1 MSAVAG
7 PRSPAGPPTDRSPY
21 VGLTYYTENEADFFF
36 GRDADA
42 SILIGNLRASRLTL
56 LYAESGVGKS
66 SVLRAAVAAR
76 LQELA
81 RRDAE
86 LRGTPRFV
94 PVVFN
99 VWSSEPV
106 SGLVDAIEQAL
117 SPFRDEAERALPR
130 DRLEDA
136 VEAATA
142 GGTSLLVILDQFEEH
157 FVYGTA
163 QNGREPFAQQLARC
177 VNRADFRMNVLISI
191 REDSYA
197 GVGDLFS
204 GLIPNLYA
212 NSVHL
217 DYLDRE
223 GGREAILRPIEKLNE
238 GRPKSEQ
245 LEMPESALVE
255 AVLDGVRRRARE
267 RADVRDIAQVDGS
280 GQQVERQE
288 TAPNQIETTYL
299 QLVMTRLW
307 GEETTRGLRLA
318 TLEELGGTDQIIDE
332 HLDRALDA
340 LSPGEQ
346 DTAASIFTFLVTK
359 AGTKI
364 ALTARDLSELSD
376 LPESRIDPVLRSLAA
391 SESHI
396 LRPVELHDQGRGR
409 AYEIFHDALA
419 RPIVEWRQAK
429 LNARLAEAA
438 RREATART
446 RRLAIIVVIAL
457 VALAVMSGLFV
468 WALSQRAE
476 AREQAQ
482 LAEAGERAAKAR
494 QLEANAIVELGRDPE
509 LGLALA
515 AHAARLSPAAATEDV
530 LRRALRESRVLTV
543 ARLDSPV
550 SDLAALNDRILAA
563 VIDGG
568 GVRLVD
574 GNTVGRVVVAPRKG
588 AQSWF
593 SGEHV
598 LTLRDG
604 TLNART
610 LPEGRVVATV
620 SVPEDTRY
628 ATANP
633 GLSRFVVAGRRGA
646 AVLDARGV
654 VLAELPHPASVNR
667 AVFSPNG
674 RRIATAGSDGK
685 AIVWELDGH
694 RVRRFDSGAE
704 QAYDVGF
711 DHISRL
717 LVVAS
722 SDGAARVW
730 ATPSGNREAVL
741 SHAHE
746 VRRARFGDTQD
757 SVLTASR
764 DGTARTWKVEA
775 SAPRAVFAGHDGPVQ
790 AAIFLP
796 GDRIA
801 TGGNDGTV
809 RTWETKLQPRLR
821 RSRGTA
827 APEPTRDPR
836 ARIDGAVVRLD
847 NGVELDGHRN
857 QVTSV
862 EYSPDGRRVVTASA
876 DGDARIWN
884 AATGRRIAVLS
895 GHGGKVFDASFS
907 PDGKWVVTG
916 GPATAGLWLAAT
928 GELWYFLRGDGSPV
942 RAAEFASPTEI
953 VTRGGDGVRAY
964 ECGICGGLAS
974 LVELAKTQLER
985 TGRELTQRER
995 LTYLGEP

>member
-1 MSAVAG
+1 MSAVAV

-307 GEETTRGLRLA
+307 DEETTRRLRLA

-438 RREATART
+438 RREATERT

-457 VALAVMSGLFV
+457 VALAVMSGALPSGR
-468 WALSQRAE
+468 LSQRAE

-482 LAEAGERAAKAR
+482 LPLSAGERAAKAR
-494 QLEANAIVELGRDPE
+494 QLEANAILAARSRSGARARAR
-509 LGLALA
+509 GARGAALA
-515 AHAARLSPAAATEDV
+515 GG
-530 LRRALRESRVLTV
+530 RRPRTCSGVPCASRECCTV

-550 SDLAALNDRILAA
+550 SDLAALTDRQPRRRHGRWRRAA
-563 VIDGG
+563 
-568 GVRLVD
+568 R
-574 GNTVGRVVVAPRKG
+574 GRATQSGAFVVAPRKG

-604 TLNART
+604 TLTLARC
-610 LPEGRVVATV
+610 PR
-620 SVPEDTRY
+620 
-628 ATANP
+628 
-633 GLSRFVVAGRRGA
+633 
-646 AVLDARGV
+646 
-654 VLAELPHPASVNR
+654 
-667 AVFSPNG
+667 
-674 RRIATAGSDGK
+674 
-685 AIVWELDGH
+685 
-694 RVRRFDSGAE
+694 
-704 QAYDVGF
+704 
-711 DHISRL
+711 
-717 LVVAS
+717 
-722 SDGAARVW
+722 
-730 ATPSGNREAVL
+730 
-741 SHAHE
+741 
-746 VRRARFGDTQD
+746 RRARC
-757 SVLTASR
+757 R
-764 DGTARTWKVEA
+764 
-775 SAPRAVFAGHDGPVQ
+775 P
-790 AAIFLP
+790 
-796 GDRIA
+796 
-801 TGGNDGTV
+801 
-809 RTWETKLQPRLR
+809 
-821 RSRGTA
+821 
-827 APEPTRDPR
+827 
-836 ARIDGAVVRLD
+836 
-847 NGVELDGHRN
+847 
-857 QVTSV
+857 
-862 EYSPDGRRVVTASA
+862 
-876 DGDARIWN
+876 
-884 AATGRRIAVLS
+884 
-895 GHGGKVFDASFS
+895 
-907 PDGKWVVTG
+907 
-916 GPATAGLWLAAT
+916 
-928 GELWYFLRGDGSPV
+928 
-942 RAAEFASPTEI
+942 
-953 VTRGGDGVRAY
+953 
-964 ECGICGGLAS
+964 
-974 LVELAKTQLER
+974 
-985 TGRELTQRER
+985 
-995 LTYLGEP
+995 

>member
-1 MSAVAG
+1 MSAVAE

-21 VGLTYYTENEADFFF
+21 VGLTYYTENEADLFF

-117 SPFRDEAERALPR
+117 SPFRDEAEPALPR

-267 RADVRDIAQVDGS
+267 RADVRDNAEVDGS

-307 GEETTRGLRLA
+307 DEETTRRLRLA

-364 ALTARDLSELSD
+364 ALTAKDLSELSD

-396 LRPVELHDQGRGR
+396 LRPVDLRDHGRGR

-438 RREATART
+438 RREATERM

-482 LAEAGERAAKAR
+482 AAEAGERSARAR

-509 LGLALA
+509 LGLA
-515 AHAARLSPAAATEDV
+515 AR
-530 LRRALRESRVLTV
+530 
-543 ARLDSPV
+543 
-550 SDLAALNDRILAA
+550 
-563 VIDGG
+563 
-568 GVRLVD
+568 
-574 GNTVGRVVVAPRKG
+574 G
-588 AQSWF
+588 A
-593 SGEHV
+593 
-598 LTLRDG
+598 
-604 TLNART
+604 
-610 LPEGRVVATV
+610 
-620 SVPEDTRY
+620 
-628 ATANP
+628 
-633 GLSRFVVAGRRGA
+633 RGA
-646 AVLDARGV
+646 ALAGGRDRG
-654 VLAELPHPASVNR
+654 R
-667 AVFSPNG
+667 AP
-674 RRIATAGSDGK
+674 
-685 AIVWELDGH
+685 
-694 RVRRFDSGAE
+694 RV
-704 QAYDVGF
+704 
-711 DHISRL
+711 
-717 LVVAS
+717 
-722 SDGAARVW
+722 
-730 ATPSGNREAVL
+730 PC
-741 SHAHE
+741 
-746 VRRARFGDTQD
+746 
-757 SVLTASR
+757 ASR
-764 DGTARTWKVEA
+764 ECG
-775 SAPRAVFAGHDGPVQ
+775 
-790 AAIFLP
+790 
-796 GDRIA
+796 
-801 TGGNDGTV
+801 
-809 RTWETKLQPRLR
+809 
-821 RSRGTA
+821 RSRGS
-827 APEPTRDPR
+827 
-836 ARIDGAVVRLD
+836 ARR
-847 NGVELDGHRN
+847 
-857 QVTSV
+857 
-862 EYSPDGRRVVTASA
+862 
-876 DGDARIWN
+876 
-884 AATGRRIAVLS
+884 
-895 GHGGKVFDASFS
+895 
-907 PDGKWVVTG
+907 
-916 GPATAGLWLAAT
+916 
-928 GELWYFLRGDGSPV
+928 
-942 RAAEFASPTEI
+942 
-953 VTRGGDGVRAY
+953 
-964 ECGICGGLAS
+964 
-974 LVELAKTQLER
+974 
-985 TGRELTQRER
+985 
-995 LTYLGEP
+995 